1 MSTMRSTAAAGTDF
15 ADVYQEQLAPVWRY
29 VRSRIWSYHDA
40 QDVTAE
46 VFARAWRSWPTYSPS
61 RGGVAPW
68 LFRIAQRTVVDWLRR
83 HGNELPGGGPSFDPG
98 VASVSDS
105 LEAALLDQD
114 VLVRLG
120 WALAELNERD
130 RNCVALRFAG
140 GLKIAEVAEVL
151 AISTAAAKMA
161 LSRALTRLADSMARL
176 EERESE
182 ARAPIDLS
190 DVIEELVVDGHPS
203 VSSERLQ
210 ELIVHLAAVHQPGL
224 PPELPGRVADCVACV
239 GRGMTRAESV
249 VGVAAGGRSWLAERL
264 GLAPFAGLT
273 WTALAPICLACTLP
287 LMLAPFL
294 ALGLGL
300 TVSVG
305 LHLIALA
312 TAPLVFAVL
321 WRHFGRHRDRLAI
334 HVGAA
339 GALLLVVHLG
349 IHLIPGAEGAA
360 PLTFVIS
367 DQAGTG
373 LLVAGAFLD
382 WRAMR
387 RWIADQQ
394 SRLETLGSL
403 AQAATGA
410 ASG

>member
-1 MSTMRSTAAAGTDF
+1 MSTMRRAAAAGTDF

-46 VFARAWRSWPTYSPS
+46 VFARAWRSWPSYDPS

-83 HGNELPGGGPSFDPG
+83 HVDELPDGGPSFDPG

-105 LEAALLDQD
+105 LEAALLDQE

-140 GLKIAEVAEVL
+140 GLKIAEVAEVQ

-182 ARAPIDLS
+182 AAAPIDLS
-190 DVIEELVVDGHPS
+190 EVIEELVVDGYPS

-210 ELIVHLAAVHQPGL
+210 ELIVHLAAAHQPGL
-224 PPELPGRVADCVACV
+224 PPELPGRVADCVACA
-239 GRGMTRAESV
+239 GRATTRDESAP
-249 VGVAAGGRSWLAERL
+249 GAAAGGRSRLAARL

-300 TVSVG
+300 TVGFG
-305 LHLIALA
+305 LHLVALA
-312 TAPLVFAVL
+312 TAPLVFVVL
-321 WRHFGRHRDRLAI
+321 WRHFRRHRDRLAI

-349 IHLIPGAEGAA
+349 IHLVPAAEGAA
-360 PLTFVIS
+360 PLAFVIS

-387 RWIADQQ
+387 RWIADQR
-394 SRLETLGSL
+394 SRIGTLGSL
-403 AQAATGA
+403 APAAGA
-410 ASG
+410 I